1 MPPTDLRL
9 EVIKMKVVNLLI
21 GLCLVVIF
29 ISGCLPKAPISTQE
43 AADMLYLKAT
53 NLQDSEEYDKAT
65 DEFEAFVG
73 RYPNSNNADNA
84 QLEIGNNYRIQEK
97 YNDAIS
103 AYEMLLEKYPQN
115 DVTDKAL
122 LGIGD
127 SYLDLGERAKAID
140 TYQKLVD
147 KYPYLNNE
155 VAAEAQNRI
164 DTLKEIEKCEEVI
177 ESGDNEIQDNAQ
189 YQIGNIYFS
198 IFNDYDKA
206 IREFNKVVKNYPQSE
221 LADDA
226 MWMVGECYW
235 AKAAYAPPRGET
247 DEQQAFA
254 RVQYITDR
262 YPQLAELDRY
272 DTDGYPH
279 WPAGKR
285 GDRYEMYFAEVRR
298 LLTKYPDLK
307 SRSFQDFI
315 PENYKIALDIWHSLI
330 LTYPNTDAASNA
342 PKKISEKI
350 TELGKLYYANSMPH
364 FASILLKESLQ
375 IWPSPEAHIYL
386 AYYYAD
392 VHEYTGWT
400 YYQARIFSHIKEA
413 EKLVPPNSDLAL
425 DLKNLKSWMKYR
437 TRLESLEAA
446 YFNLK
451 NRR

>member
-1 MPPTDLRL
+1 
-9 EVIKMKVVNLLI
+9 MKAVNLSI
-21 GLCLVVIF
+21 GLCLAAIF
-29 ISGCLPKAPISTQE
+29 ISGCLPKAPVSTQE

-53 NLQDSEEYDKAT
+53 SLQDNEEYDKAT
-65 DEFEAFVG
+65 DEFEALVG

-84 QLEIGNNYRIQEK
+84 QLEIGNNYRIQGEYDK
-97 YNDAIS
+97 AIP
-103 AYEMLLEKYPQN
+103 AYEMLLGKYPQS
-115 DVTDKAL
+115 DVVDYTL

-127 SYLDLGERAKAID
+127 SYLDLGERAKAIE
-140 TYQKLVD
+140 TYQKLID

-155 VAAEAQNRI
+155 VAEEAQNRI
-164 DTLKEIEKCEEVI
+164 DMLKEIEKYEEVI
-177 ESGDNEIQDNAQ
+177 ESGDKDMRDNAQ

-198 IFNDYDKA
+198 VFNDYDKA
-206 IREFNKVVKNYPQSE
+206 IEEFNKVVENYPQSE

-235 AKAAYAPPRGET
+235 AKATYEPLAGET
-247 DEQQAFA
+247 REQQAFI
-254 RVQYITDR
+254 RVQYITNR
-262 YPQLAELDRY
+262 YPQLVELDRY

-285 GDRYEMYFAEVRR
+285 GDRYEIYFAEVRR

-307 SRSFQDFI
+307 NWSFQDFI
-315 PENYKIALDIWHSLI
+315 PENYKNALDMWSSLI
-330 LTYPNTDAASNA
+330 LKYPNTDTAANA
-342 PKKISEKI
+342 PKNISEKI
-350 TELGKLYYANSMPH
+350 TEVGKLYYANGTPH
-364 FASILLKESLQ
+364 FASILFKESLQ

-392 VHEYTGWT
+392 VHDYTSWT
-400 YYQARIFSHIKEA
+400 YYKARIFSHIKEA

-425 DLKNLKSWMKYR
+425 DLKNLKSWMNYR
-437 TRLESLEAA
+437 TRLKSLEAA

>member
-1 MPPTDLRL
+1 
-9 EVIKMKVVNLLI
+9 MKAVNLSI
-21 GLCLVVIF
+21 GLCLAAIF
-29 ISGCLPKAPISTQE
+29 ISGCLPKAPVSTQE

-65 DEFEAFVG
+65 DEFEALVG

-84 QLEIGNNYRIQEK
+84 QLEIGNNYRIQGEYDK
-97 YNDAIS
+97 AIP
-103 AYEMLLEKYPQN
+103 AYEMLLEKYPQS
-115 DVTDKAL
+115 DVVDYTL

-127 SYLDLGERAKAID
+127 SYLDLGERAKAIE
-140 TYQKLVD
+140 TYQKLID

-155 VAAEAQNRI
+155 VAEEAQNRI
-164 DTLKEIEKCEEVI
+164 DMLKEIEKYEEVI
-177 ESGDNEIQDNAQ
+177 ESGDKDMRDNAQ

-198 IFNDYDKA
+198 VFNDYDKA
-206 IREFNKVVKNYPQSE
+206 IEEFNKVVENYPQSE

-235 AKAAYAPPRGET
+235 AKATYEPLAGET
-247 DEQQAFA
+247 REQQAFI

-262 YPQLAELDRY
+262 YPQLVELDRY

-285 GDRYEMYFAEVRR
+285 GDRYEIYFAEVRR

-307 SRSFQDFI
+307 NWSFQDFI
-315 PENYKIALDIWHSLI
+315 PENYKNALDMWSSLI
-330 LTYPNTDAASNA
+330 LKYPNTDTAASA
-342 PKKISEKI
+342 PKNISEKI
-350 TELGKLYYANSMPH
+350 TELGKLYYANGTPH
-364 FASILLKESLQ
+364 FASILFKESLQ

-392 VHEYTGWT
+392 VHDYTSWT
-400 YYQARIFSHIKEA
+400 YYKARIFRHIKEA

-425 DLKNLKSWMKYR
+425 DLKNLKSWMNYR
-437 TRLESLEAA
+437 TRLKSLEAA